1 MANKYVNFISDKHLL
16 TCVENLHKS
25 YLKAKNNISKKS
37 FYTNKVDTIKLTF
50 DAKFNGINEDDLI
63 QSEILRQIDKSINN
77 SIGTFH
83 EQILGGIKGFEVG
96 NLSGFDIKASDYT
109 LFADIKNK
117 HNTMNSSSAE
127 ALFQKLARYA
137 DDYKKAKCYWVQ
149 ILAKGSFNELWKGEI
164 NGKEYSHSRV
174 YKISGDQ
181 FYALLSGQKDALFQ
195 LYKALPKAIDDY
207 LNSIEEDE
215 STKENSALDEITAET
230 EKSKRSILDQITF
243 ENYNYYWGFD
253 KL

>member
-1 MANKYVNFISDKHLL
+1 MKNKYVDFISDEHLL
-16 TCVENLHKS
+16 NCVENLHKS
-25 YLKAKNNISKKS
+25 YLRAKNKISKKS

-50 DAKFNGINEDDLI
+50 DSKFNDISEEDLI
-63 QSEILRQIDKSINN
+63 QAEILRQIDKSINN

-83 EQILGGIKGFEVG
+83 EQILGGVEGFEVG
-96 NLSGFDIKASDYT
+96 NLSGFDIKATDDT

-127 ALFQKLARYA
+127 ALFQKLSRYA

-149 ILAKGSFNELWKGEI
+149 ILAKGSFNEHWKGDI

-174 YKISGDQ
+174 FKISGDQ
-181 FYALLSGQKDALFQ
+181 FYALLTGKNDALFQ
-195 LYKALPKAIDDY
+195 LYKVLPKAIDDY
-207 LNSIEEDE
+207 LKSIEKDN
-215 STKENSALDEITAET
+215 SVKENSALEEITSET

-243 ENYNYYWGFD
+243 DNYSYYLGFD

>member
-96 NLSGFDIKASDYT
+96 NLSGFDINASDDT
-109 LFADIKNK
+109 LFAILGNKDLSKNI
-117 HNTMNSSSAE
+117 SDSVFE
-127 ALFQKLARYA
+127 KLANTARVFLKANFYFVLL
-137 DDYKKAKCYWVQ
+137 DDY
-149 ILAKGSFNELWKGEI
+149 SDMNEKWIIGH
-164 NGKEYSHSRV
+164 NEYSVSQKRV
-174 YKISGDQ
+174 FKISIKQ
-181 FYALLSGQKDALFQ
+181 FYATLTGQENAFQNLSDII
-195 LYKALPKAIDDY
+195 PKAI
-207 LNSIEEDE
+207 EEIFQW
-215 STKENSALDEITAET
+215 K
-230 EKSKRSILDQITF
+230 
-243 ENYNYYWGFD
+243 D
-253 KL
+253 KKLI